1 MVKVDVLLNDK
12 PVSELAFIAHAA
24 KAKSRA
30 MEVTSKLKENLP
42 RQQFA
47 IKIQVSWTRNND
59 FTHNLKLL
67 FPLQYH
73 YFTFLLQSSPH
84 NIIYSWLILKTS
96 IFIFRP
102 QLTPE
107 S

>member
-47 IKIQVSWTRNND
+47 IKIQVSWTRN
-59 FTHNLKLL
+59 K
-67 FPLQYH
+67 
-73 YFTFLLQSSPH
+73 
-84 NIIYSWLILKTS
+84 
-96 IFIFRP
+96 
-102 QLTPE
+102 
-107 S
+107 